1 MIKIAANII
10 PILLLIAIGWY
21 FRYKELMDESTIDE
35 IKSLVVN
42 VSLASVLFITFLNME
57 LKDEYFLVFFM
68 IFILLCILFFIG
80 LLINKIKPMNHALIP
95 FIITGCS
102 FGLLGIP
109 LFGTVFGIENIEK
122 LSILGVGH
130 EFFIWIIFYPFM
142 GFRFKNERFSI
153 RKIVE
158 IIKSPFIISI
168 FLGII
173 FNVIG
178 LGIKIQNNLITSGF
192 YTTLEYLAS
201 LATPLILIIIGYGL
215 KFDVKYIKQ
224 GMKFVAAR
232 IIIMLIVGYIFKYLV
247 IDHIIVSDKIFDYAY
262 FTFLILPPP
271 LSLSVFV
278 GVYST
283 KEYEELINN
292 TVVLNTIVSIFIFIV
307 FAFMI

>member
-109 LFGTVFGIENIEK
+109 LFGTVLELKTLKSFLFWELVMSFYMDYI
-122 LSILGVGH
+122 LS
-130 EFFIWIIFYPFM
+130 FY
-142 GFRFKNERFSI
+142 GFSI
-153 RKIVE
+153 
-158 IIKSPFIISI
+158 
-168 FLGII
+168 
-173 FNVIG
+173 
-178 LGIKIQNNLITSGF
+178 
-192 YTTLEYLAS
+192 
-201 LATPLILIIIGYGL
+201 
-215 KFDVKYIKQ
+215 
-224 GMKFVAAR
+224 
-232 IIIMLIVGYIFKYLV
+232 
-247 IDHIIVSDKIFDYAY
+247 
-262 FTFLILPPP
+262 
-271 LSLSVFV
+271 
-278 GVYST
+278 
-283 KEYEELINN
+283 
-292 TVVLNTIVSIFIFIV
+292 
-307 FAFMI
+307 